1 MSTAFLILSV
11 LYAWMAW
18 NLYRPAYDHP
28 RLSILS
34 FAFGLPTGELG
45 LHVIFWQAMTVA
57 FFLLIGAVSG
67 FFGAL
72 GFLLCAASWG
82 AIAFYYFESTAAQK
96 EVISGLE
103 EGLGEGFQTQI
114 NEALRQQFAEEP
126 DRALI
131 RHPFQHRDPNVELI
145 RNVHFGDFGQRLDI
159 RRPRTSEPN
168 AQMPVLLHIHGGAWT
183 YGKKDDGQG
192 IPLMNH
198 MAKRGWICIS
208 SAYRLSPSG
217 TFPDHIVDCKQAI
230 VWIKEG
236 IQAYGGNPDFII
248 VTGGSAGGHLS
259 SLLALSDGHKAFQ
272 PGFEEKDTAVQ
283 GAVPFYGIYDFTD
296 EENHFPHDGMAKIL
310 EDSIFKMDL
319 IGNEQVF
326 KEASPRFHI
335 SEKAPPF
342 MIIQGTHDS
351 LVPVESSRSFSKMLR
366 EKSTHKV
373 AYVELKGAQHAFDV
387 FPSLRSEYVK
397 FGVEKF
403 LAWTY
408 SQYLKSV

>member
-1 MSTAFLILSV
+1 
-11 LYAWMAW
+11 
-18 NLYRPAYDHP
+18 
-28 RLSILS
+28 
-34 FAFGLPTGELG
+34 
-45 LHVIFWQAMTVA
+45 
-57 FFLLIGAVSG
+57 
-67 FFGAL
+67 
-72 GFLLCAASWG
+72 
-82 AIAFYYFESTAAQK
+82 
-96 EVISGLE
+96 
-103 EGLGEGFQTQI
+103 
-114 NEALRQQFAEEP
+114 
-126 DRALI
+126 
-131 RHPFQHRDPNVELI
+131 
-145 RNVHFGDFGQRLDI
+145 
-159 RRPRTSEPN
+159 
-168 AQMPVLLHIHGGAWT
+168 
-183 YGKKDDGQG
+183 
-192 IPLMNH
+192 
-198 MAKRGWICIS
+198 
-208 SAYRLSPSG
+208 
-217 TFPDHIVDCKQAI
+217 
-230 VWIKEG
+230 
-236 IQAYGGNPDFII
+236 